1 MHGRILI
8 VEDDDKLARVIGDNL
23 RFAGY
28 EVRAAGDGREAV
40 VCLRTFQPD
49 LVLLDLMLP
58 DRSGFE
64 LCGILRQEGR
74 TPIVILSARAQK
86 ADKLRGLKLGADD
99 YLTKPFDLDELLARI
114 QAVLR
119 RSRRGVDRLVLG
131 DVTIDFNALR
141 AVAGRRDLHLTH
153 REFSLL
159 RYLAERKER
168 VVYRDE
174 LLREIW
180 GYLDVP
186 STTRSVD
193 HAIARLRKKIEPDPH
208 RPRFVRTVHG
218 DGYVLSAATHEGQ
231 DPKLGIEGRTPATD
245 QQP

>member
-1 MHGRILI
+1 MPGRILI
-8 VEDDDKLARVIGDNL
+8 VEDDNMLAKVIGDNL

-28 EVRAAGDGREAV
+28 EVTAAADGHDAV
-40 VCLRTFQPD
+40 ARLRTFQPD

-58 DRSGFE
+58 DRSGFD
-64 LCGILRQEGR
+64 LCGLLRQGGR
-74 TPIVILSARAQK
+74 TPVVILSARAQK

-131 DVTIDFNALR
+131 AVTIDFNALR
-141 AVAGRRDLHLTH
+141 AVTGKREVHLTH
-153 REFSLL
+153 REFGVL
-159 RYLAERKER
+159 RYLAERHER

-186 STTRSVD
+186 PTTRSVD

-208 RPRFVRTVHG
+208 RPRFIRTVHG
-218 DGYVLSAATHEGQ
+218 DGYVLNTTAHDARES
-231 DPKLGIEGRTPATD
+231 
-245 QQP
+245 

>member
-1 MHGRILI
+1 MSGRILI
-8 VEDDDKLARVIGDNL
+8 VEDDNMLAKVIGDNL

-28 EVRAAGDGREAV
+28 EVSAAADGHDAV
-40 VCLRTFQPD
+40 ARLRTFQPD

-58 DRSGFE
+58 DRSGFD
-64 LCGILRQEGR
+64 LCGVLRQDGR
-74 TPIVILSARAQK
+74 TPVVILSARAQK

-99 YLTKPFDLDELLARI
+99 YLTKPCDLDELLARI

-131 DVTIDFNALR
+131 AVTIDFNALR
-141 AVAGRRDLHLTH
+141 AVTGKREVHLTH
-153 REFSLL
+153 REFGVL
-159 RYLAERKER
+159 RYLAERHER

-186 STTRSVD
+186 PTTRSVD

-208 RPRFVRTVHG
+208 RPRFIRTVHG
-218 DGYVLSAATHEGQ
+218 DGYVLNTTAHDARES
-231 DPKLGIEGRTPATD
+231 
-245 QQP
+245 

>member
-1 MHGRILI
+1 MRILI
-8 VEDDDKLARVIGDNL
+8 VEDDNMLAKVIGDNL

-28 EVRAAGDGREAV
+28 EVSAAADGHDAV
-40 VCLRTFQPD
+40 ARLRTFQPD

-58 DRSGFE
+58 DRSGFD
-64 LCGILRQEGR
+64 LCGVLRQGGR
-74 TPIVILSARAQK
+74 TPVVILSARAQK

-131 DVTIDFNALR
+131 AVIIDFNALR
-141 AVAGRRDLHLTH
+141 AVTGKREVHLTH
-153 REFSLL
+153 REFGVL
-159 RYLAERKER
+159 RYLAERHER

-186 STTRSVD
+186 PTTRSVD

-208 RPRFVRTVHG
+208 RPRFIRTVHG
-218 DGYVLSAATHEGQ
+218 DGYVLNTTAHDAHES
-231 DPKLGIEGRTPATD
+231 
-245 QQP
+245 

>member
-1 MHGRILI
+1 MPGRVLI
-8 VEDDDKLARVIGDNL
+8 VEDDHVLARVIADNL

-28 EVRAAGDGREAV
+28 DVDSTADGNEALSR
-40 VCLRTFQPD
+40 LRTFQPD

-58 DRSGFE
+58 NRNGFE
-64 LCGILRQEGR
+64 LCSVLRQGGR
-74 TPIVILSARAQK
+74 TPVVILSARAQK

-119 RSRRGVDRLVLG
+119 RSRRAVDRLMLG
-131 DVTIDFNALR
+131 SLTVDFSTLR
-141 AVAGRRDLHLTH
+141 ATIANREVHLTH
-153 REFSLL
+153 REFDVL
-159 RYLAERKER
+159 RYLAERQDR

-186 STTRSVD
+186 LATRSVD

-208 RPRFVRTVHG
+208 RPRFIRTVHG
-218 DGYVLSAATHEGQ
+218 DGYVLSASASGAI
-231 DPKLGIEGRTPATD
+231 DV
-245 QQP
+245 

>member
-1 MHGRILI
+1 MQGRVLI
-8 VEDDDKLARVIGDNL
+8 VEDDDTLARVIADNL

-28 EVRAAGDGREAV
+28 DVTAAGDGREAV
-40 VCLRTFQPD
+40 ARLRTFQPD

-64 LCGILRQEGR
+64 LCGVLRQGGR

-114 QAVLR
+114 HAVLR
-119 RSRRGVDRLVLG
+119 RSRRGVERLVLG
-131 DVTIDFNALR
+131 SITVDFNALR
-141 AVAGRRDLHLTH
+141 ASVGKREVHLTH
-153 REFSLL
+153 REFGVL
-159 RYLAERKER
+159 RYLAERHER

-180 GYLDVP
+180 GYVDVP
-186 STTRSVD
+186 LTTRSVD

-208 RPRFVRTVHG
+208 RPRFIRTVHG
-218 DGYVLSAATHEGQ
+218 DGYVLSA
-231 DPKLGIEGRTPATD
+231 TPA
-245 QQP
+245 

>member
-1 MHGRILI
+1 MHGRVLI
-8 VEDDDKLARVIGDNL
+8 VEDDDTLARVIADNL

-28 EVRAAGDGREAV
+28 EVSAAGDGREAV
-40 VCLRTFQPD
+40 ARLRTFQPD

-58 DRSGFE
+58 GQNGFE
-64 LCGILRQEGR
+64 LCGVLRQGGR

-86 ADKLRGLKLGADD
+86 TDKLRGLKLGADD

-131 DVTIDFNALR
+131 AVTIDFNALR

-153 REFSLL
+153 REFSVL
-159 RYLAERKER
+159 RYLAERQEC

-180 GYLDVP
+180 GFLDAHP
-186 STTRSVD
+186 MTRSVD

-208 RPRFVRTVHG
+208 RPRFIRTVHG
-218 DGYVLSAATHEGQ
+218 DGYVLSAAH
-231 DPKLGIEGRTPATD
+231 DAHDGRTADLPDTARD
-245 QQP
+245 A

>member
-1 MHGRILI
+1 MSGRILI
-8 VEDDDKLARVIGDNL
+8 VEDDHMLAKVIGDNL

-28 EVRAAGDGREAV
+28 EVTAAADGHDAV
-40 VCLRTFQPD
+40 ARLRTFQPD

-58 DRSGFE
+58 DRSGFD
-64 LCGILRQEGR
+64 LCGVLRQGGR
-74 TPIVILSARAQK
+74 TPVVILSARAQK

-131 DVTIDFNALR
+131 AVTIDFNALR
-141 AVAGRRDLHLTH
+141 AVTGKREVHLTH
-153 REFSLL
+153 REFGVL
-159 RYLAERKER
+159 RYLAERHER

-186 STTRSVD
+186 PTTRSVD

-208 RPRFVRTVHG
+208 RPRFIRTVHG
-218 DGYVLSAATHEGQ
+218 DGYVLNTTVHDAHES
-231 DPKLGIEGRTPATD
+231 
-245 QQP
+245 

>member
-1 MHGRILI
+1 MSGRILI
-8 VEDDDKLARVIGDNL
+8 VEDDNMLAKVIGDNL

-28 EVRAAGDGREAV
+28 EVSAAADGHDAV
-40 VCLRTFQPD
+40 ARLRTFQPD

-58 DRSGFE
+58 DRSGFD
-64 LCGILRQEGR
+64 LCGVLRQGGR
-74 TPIVILSARAQK
+74 TPVVILSARAQK

-99 YLTKPFDLDELLARI
+99 YLPKPFDLDELLARI

-131 DVTIDFNALR
+131 AVTIDFNALR
-141 AVAGRRDLHLTH
+141 AVTGKREVHLTH
-153 REFSLL
+153 REFGVL
-159 RYLAERKER
+159 RYLAERHER

-186 STTRSVD
+186 PTTRSVD

-208 RPRFVRTVHG
+208 RPRFIRTVHG
-218 DGYVLSAATHEGQ
+218 DGYVLNTTAHDAHES
-231 DPKLGIEGRTPATD
+231 
-245 QQP
+245 

>member
-1 MHGRILI
+1 MPGRILI
-8 VEDDDKLARVIGDNL
+8 VEDDNMLAKVIGDNL

-28 EVRAAGDGREAV
+28 EISAAAEGHEAV
-40 VCLRTFQPD
+40 ARLRTFQPD

-58 DRSGFE
+58 DRSGFD
-64 LCGILRQEGR
+64 LCGVLRQGGR
-74 TPIVILSARAQK
+74 TPVVILSARAQK
-86 ADKLRGLKLGADD
+86 ADNLRGLKLGADD

-131 DVTIDFNALR
+131 AVAIDFNALR
-141 AVAGRRDLHLTH
+141 AVTGKREVHLTH
-153 REFSLL
+153 REFGVL
-159 RYLAERKER
+159 RYLAERHER

-186 STTRSVD
+186 PTTRSVD

-208 RPRFVRTVHG
+208 RPRFIRTVHG
-218 DGYVLSAATHEGQ
+218 DGYVLNTTAHEAR
-231 DPKLGIEGRTPATD
+231 ES
-245 QQP
+245 

>member
-1 MHGRILI
+1 MSGRILI
-8 VEDDDKLARVIGDNL
+8 VEDDHMLAKVIGDNL

-28 EVRAAGDGREAV
+28 EISAAADGHEAV
-40 VCLRTFQPD
+40 VRLRTFQPD

-58 DRSGFE
+58 DRSGFD
-64 LCGILRQEGR
+64 LCGVLRQGGR
-74 TPIVILSARAQK
+74 TPVVILSARAQK

-131 DVTIDFNALR
+131 AVTIDFNALR
-141 AVAGRRDLHLTH
+141 AVTGKREVHLTH
-153 REFSLL
+153 REFGVL
-159 RYLAERKER
+159 RYLAERHER

-186 STTRSVD
+186 PTTRSVD

-208 RPRFVRTVHG
+208 RPRFIRTVHG
-218 DGYVLSAATHEGQ
+218 DGYVLNTTAHDALES
-231 DPKLGIEGRTPATD
+231 
-245 QQP
+245 

>member
-1 MHGRILI
+1 MSGRILI
-8 VEDDDKLARVIGDNL
+8 VEDDNMLAKVIGDNL

-28 EVRAAGDGREAV
+28 EVSAAADGHDAV
-40 VCLRTFQPD
+40 ARLRTFQPD

-58 DRSGFE
+58 DRSGFD
-64 LCGILRQEGR
+64 LCGVLRQGGR
-74 TPIVILSARAQK
+74 TPVVILSARAQK

-141 AVAGRRDLHLTH
+141 AVTGKREVHLTH
-153 REFSLL
+153 REFGVL
-159 RYLAERKER
+159 RYLAERHER

-186 STTRSVD
+186 PTTRSVD

-208 RPRFVRTVHG
+208 RPRFIRTVHG
-218 DGYVLSAATHEGQ
+218 DGYVLNTTTHDAREG
-231 DPKLGIEGRTPATD
+231 
-245 QQP
+245 

>member
-1 MHGRILI
+1 MQGRILI
-8 VEDDDKLARVIGDNL
+8 VEDDNMLAKVIADNL

-28 EVRAAGDGREAV
+28 EVSAAGDGRDAV
-40 VCLRTFQPD
+40 ARLRTFQPD

-64 LCGILRQEGR
+64 LCGLMRQGGR

-114 QAVLR
+114 QAVMR

-131 DVTIDFNALR
+131 TVTIDFNALR
-141 AVAGRRDLHLTH
+141 AVTAGRQEIHLTH
-153 REFSLL
+153 REFGVL
-159 RYLAERKER
+159 RYLAERHDR

-186 STTRSVD
+186 PTTRSVD
-193 HAIARLRKKIEPDPH
+193 HAIARLRKKIESDPH
-208 RPRFVRTVHG
+208 KPRFIRTVHG
-218 DGYVLSAATHEGQ
+218 DGYVLNTTTRDH
-231 DPKLGIEGRTPATD
+231 P
-245 QQP
+245 

>member
-1 MHGRILI
+1 MSGRILI
-8 VEDDDKLARVIGDNL
+8 VEDDNMLAKVIGDNL

-28 EVRAAGDGREAV
+28 EVSAAADGHDAV
-40 VCLRTFQPD
+40 ARLRTFQPD

-58 DRSGFE
+58 DRSGFD
-64 LCGILRQEGR
+64 LCGVLRQGGR
-74 TPIVILSARAQK
+74 TPVVILSARAQK

-141 AVAGRRDLHLTH
+141 AVTGKREVHLTH
-153 REFSLL
+153 REFGVL
-159 RYLAERKER
+159 RYLAERHER

-186 STTRSVD
+186 PTTRSVD

-208 RPRFVRTVHG
+208 RPRFIRTVHG
-218 DGYVLSAATHEGQ
+218 DGYVLNTTAHDARES
-231 DPKLGIEGRTPATD
+231 
-245 QQP
+245 

>member
-1 MHGRILI
+1 MPGRILI
-8 VEDDDKLARVIGDNL
+8 VEDDNMLAKVIGDNL

-28 EVRAAGDGREAV
+28 EVSAAADGHDAV
-40 VCLRTFQPD
+40 ARLRTFQPD

-58 DRSGFE
+58 DRSGFD
-64 LCGILRQEGR
+64 LCGVLRQGGR
-74 TPIVILSARAQK
+74 TPVVILSARAQK

-131 DVTIDFNALR
+131 AVTIDFNALR
-141 AVAGRRDLHLTH
+141 AVTGKREVHLTH
-153 REFSLL
+153 REFGVL
-159 RYLAERKER
+159 RYLAERHER

-186 STTRSVD
+186 PTTRSVD

-208 RPRFVRTVHG
+208 RPRFIRTVHG
-218 DGYVLSAATHEGQ
+218 DGYVLNTTAHDARES
-231 DPKLGIEGRTPATD
+231 
-245 QQP
+245 

>member
-1 MHGRILI
+1 MSGRILI
-8 VEDDDKLARVIGDNL
+8 VEDDNMLAKVIGDNL

-28 EVRAAGDGREAV
+28 EVSAAADGHDAV
-40 VCLRTFQPD
+40 ARLRTFQPD

-58 DRSGFE
+58 DRSGFD
-64 LCGILRQEGR
+64 LCGVLRQGGR
-74 TPIVILSARAQK
+74 TPVVILSARAQK

-131 DVTIDFNALR
+131 AVIIDFNALR
-141 AVAGRRDLHLTH
+141 AVTGKREVHLTH
-153 REFSLL
+153 REFGVL
-159 RYLAERKER
+159 RYLAERHER

-186 STTRSVD
+186 PTTRSVD

-208 RPRFVRTVHG
+208 RPRFIRTVHG
-218 DGYVLSAATHEGQ
+218 DGYVLNTTAHDAHES
-231 DPKLGIEGRTPATD
+231 
-245 QQP
+245 

>member
-1 MHGRILI
+1 MSGRILI
-8 VEDDDKLARVIGDNL
+8 VEDDNMLAKVIGDNL

-28 EVRAAGDGREAV
+28 EVSAAADGHDAVARLRA
-40 VCLRTFQPD
+40 FQPD

-58 DRSGFE
+58 DRSGFD
-64 LCGILRQEGR
+64 LCGVLRQGGR
-74 TPIVILSARAQK
+74 TPVVILSARAQK

-131 DVTIDFNALR
+131 AVTIDFNALR
-141 AVAGRRDLHLTH
+141 AMTDKREVHLTH
-153 REFSLL
+153 REFGVL
-159 RYLAERKER
+159 RYLAERHER

-186 STTRSVD
+186 PTTRSVD

-208 RPRFVRTVHG
+208 RPRFIRTVHG
-218 DGYVLSAATHEGQ
+218 DGYVLNTTAHDVRES
-231 DPKLGIEGRTPATD
+231 
-245 QQP
+245 

>member
-1 MHGRILI
+1 MFGRILI
-8 VEDDDKLARVIGDNL
+8 VEDDNMLAKVIGDNL

-28 EVRAAGDGREAV
+28 EISAAGDGREAV
-40 VCLRTFQPD
+40 ARLRTFQPD

-64 LCGILRQEGR
+64 LCGVLRQGGR
-74 TPIVILSARAQK
+74 TPVVILSARAQK

-131 DVTIDFNALR
+131 AVTIDFNALR
-141 AVAGRRDLHLTH
+141 AVTGKREVHLTH
-153 REFSLL
+153 REFGVL
-159 RYLAERKER
+159 RYLAERHER

-186 STTRSVD
+186 PTTRSVD

-208 RPRFVRTVHG
+208 RPRFIRTVHG
-218 DGYVLSAATHEGQ
+218 DGYVLNTTAHDARES
-231 DPKLGIEGRTPATD
+231 
-245 QQP
+245 

>member
-1 MHGRILI
+1 MPGRILI
-8 VEDDDKLARVIGDNL
+8 VEDDHMLAKVIGDNL
-23 RFAGY
+23 RFAAY
-28 EVRAAGDGREAV
+28 EVRAAADGHEAV
-40 VCLRTFQPD
+40 AQLRTFQPD

-58 DRSGFE
+58 DRSGFD
-64 LCGILRQEGR
+64 LCGVLRQGGR
-74 TPIVILSARAQK
+74 TPVVILSARAQK

-131 DVTIDFNALR
+131 AVTIDFNALR
-141 AVAGRRDLHLTH
+141 AVTGKREVHLTH
-153 REFSLL
+153 REFGVL
-159 RYLAERKER
+159 RYLAERHER

-186 STTRSVD
+186 PTTRSVD

-208 RPRFVRTVHG
+208 RPRFIRTVHG
-218 DGYVLSAATHEGQ
+218 DGYVLNTTAHDARES
-231 DPKLGIEGRTPATD
+231 
-245 QQP
+245 

>member
-1 MHGRILI
+1 MPGRILI
-8 VEDDDKLARVIGDNL
+8 VEDDNMLAKVIGDNL

-28 EVRAAGDGREAV
+28 EISAAAEGHEAV
-40 VCLRTFQPD
+40 ARLRTFQPD

-58 DRSGFE
+58 DRSGFD
-64 LCGILRQEGR
+64 LCGVLRQGGR
-74 TPIVILSARAQK
+74 TPVVILSARAQK

-131 DVTIDFNALR
+131 AVTIDFNALR
-141 AVAGRRDLHLTH
+141 AVTGKREVHLTH
-153 REFSLL
+153 REFGVL
-159 RYLAERKER
+159 RYLAERHER

-186 STTRSVD
+186 PTTRSVD

-208 RPRFVRTVHG
+208 RPRFIRTVHG
-218 DGYVLSAATHEGQ
+218 DGYVLNTNANEARDS
-231 DPKLGIEGRTPATD
+231 
-245 QQP
+245 

>member
-1 MHGRILI
+1 MPGRILI
-8 VEDDDKLARVIGDNL
+8 VEDDNMLAKVIGDNL

-28 EVRAAGDGREAV
+28 EISAAAEGHEAV
-40 VCLRTFQPD
+40 ARLRTFQPD

-58 DRSGFE
+58 DRSGFD
-64 LCGILRQEGR
+64 LCGVLRQGGR
-74 TPIVILSARAQK
+74 TPVVILSARAQK

-131 DVTIDFNALR
+131 AVTIDFNALR
-141 AVAGRRDLHLTH
+141 AVTGKREVHLTH
-153 REFSLL
+153 REFGVL
-159 RYLAERKER
+159 RYLAERHER

-186 STTRSVD
+186 PTTRSVD

-208 RPRFVRTVHG
+208 RPRFIRTVHG
-218 DGYVLSAATHEGQ
+218 DGYVLNTTAHDARES
-231 DPKLGIEGRTPATD
+231 
-245 QQP
+245 

>member
-1 MHGRILI
+1 MSGRILI
-8 VEDDDKLARVIGDNL
+8 VEDDNMLAKVIGDNL

-28 EVRAAGDGREAV
+28 EVSAAADGHDAV
-40 VCLRTFQPD
+40 ARLRTFQPD

-58 DRSGFE
+58 DRSGFD
-64 LCGILRQEGR
+64 LCGVLRQGGR
-74 TPIVILSARAQK
+74 TPVVILSARAQK

-131 DVTIDFNALR
+131 AVTIDFNALR
-141 AVAGRRDLHLTH
+141 AVTGKREVHLTH
-153 REFSLL
+153 REFGVL
-159 RYLAERKER
+159 RYLAERHER

-186 STTRSVD
+186 PTTRSVD

-208 RPRFVRTVHG
+208 RPRFIRTVHG
-218 DGYVLSAATHEGQ
+218 DGYVLNTTAHDA
-231 DPKLGIEGRTPATD
+231 IES
-245 QQP
+245 

>member
-1 MHGRILI
+1 MSGRILI
-8 VEDDDKLARVIGDNL
+8 VEDDNMLAKVIGDNL

-28 EVRAAGDGREAV
+28 EVSAAADGHDAV
-40 VCLRTFQPD
+40 ARLRTFQPD

-58 DRSGFE
+58 DRSGFD
-64 LCGILRQEGR
+64 LCGVLRQGGR
-74 TPIVILSARAQK
+74 TPVVILSARAQK

-131 DVTIDFNALR
+131 AVTIDFNALR
-141 AVAGRRDLHLTH
+141 AVTGKREVHLTH
-153 REFSLL
+153 REFGVL
-159 RYLAERKER
+159 RYLAERHER

-186 STTRSVD
+186 PTTRSVD

-208 RPRFVRTVHG
+208 RPRFIRTVHG
-218 DGYVLSAATHEGQ
+218 DGYVLNTTAHDAHES
-231 DPKLGIEGRTPATD
+231 
-245 QQP
+245 